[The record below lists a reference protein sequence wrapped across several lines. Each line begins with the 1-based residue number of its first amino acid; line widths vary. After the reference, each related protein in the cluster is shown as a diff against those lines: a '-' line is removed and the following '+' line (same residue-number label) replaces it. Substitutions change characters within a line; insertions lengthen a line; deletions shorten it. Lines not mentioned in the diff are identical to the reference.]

1 MLVKELKQKLSEY
14 PDDMEVVSAFTGFG
28 VNSGPF
34 NGPVETFVNASILLT
49 EAPVKAE
56 LGGEKPSYFF
66 GDGWGA
72 ILSHP
77 DLESRKV
84 LMIS

>member
-1 MLVKELKQKLSEY
+1 MLIKDLKEKLNEY

-34 NGPVETFVNASILLT
+34 SGPVETSVDANVQLT
-49 EAPVKAE
+49 EALVKAE
-56 LGGEKPSYFF
+56 LRGEKPVYFF
-66 GDGWGA
+66 GDSWGK
-72 ILSHP
+72 LLNHP
-77 DLESRKV
+77 DLADRRV